1 MPKLSIWN
9 SGRKGADYRFIDG
22 TISEFFTIGG
32 TAVYVHKYIGVQNNA
47 DQQTDAD
54 GHLLP
59 AEPLPGGETV
69 IQDIIFL
76 ENRDRCYAPDVYE
89 MRGIYNIQD
98 AEFDLSQ
105 FGLFL
110 ENDTIF
116 LEFHLNDMIKLLGRK
131 LMSGDVLEL
140 PHLRDD
146 ALLDPEA
153 PAINKF
159 YSISDA
165 QRASDGYSQTWFP
178 HIWRVKCKP
187 LTNSQEYDQILDQ
200 NAKDPFGLD
209 LGDPFGEN
217 PSKAKKLRDTM
228 INMSRSMNM
237 ETGEETEV
245 PQEHLINEEIVDM
258 AREYVAGRYFQTQQ
272 YYIVPGDELG
282 SQYPWIFAGDGVPP
296 DSSTPVN
303 SGNVFPD
310 NPNEGDYFLRT
321 DYDPNVLYCYTIP
334 PAIRS
339 STGIW
344 LRQELDYRQQDWS
357 MASRVLLSFINNNK
371 TTTLNDGTTVQ
382 QRQPLSQVVRP
393 RADF

>member
-9 SGRKGADYRFIDG
+9 SGRKGNDYKFIDG
-22 TISEFFTIGG
+22 TISEYFSIGG
-32 TAVYVHKYIGVQNNA
+32 TAVYVHKYIGVQ
-47 DQQTDAD
+47 DQDNIDPDTGMAK
-54 GHLLP
+54 P
-59 AEPLPGGETV
+59 MEGGETK
-69 IQDIIFL
+69 IQDVLFL
-76 ENRDRCYAPDVYE
+76 ENRDRCYAPDIFE

-110 ENDTIF
+110 DNDTIF

-146 ALLDPEA
+146 ALLDPQA
-153 PAINKF
+153 DATNKF

-209 LGDPFGEN
+209 LGDPFGDE
-217 PSKAKKLRDTM
+217 PTKGKKLRDTM
-228 INMSRSMNM
+228 INVSRSLNLD
-237 ETGEETEV
+237 TGEETIT
-245 PQEHLINEEIVDM
+245 PQENAINEEIVDL
-258 AREYVAGRYFQTQQ
+258 ARTYVAGRNFDTRQF
-272 YYIVPGDELG
+272 YIVPGDELG
-282 SQYPWIFAGDGVPP
+282 NQYPWVFAGDGIPP
-296 DSSTPVN
+296 NGSEEVAN
-303 SGNVFPD
+303 GNVFPD
-310 NPNEGDYFLRT
+310 SPNDGDYFLRT
-321 DYDPNVLYCYTIP
+321 DYDPNVLYRYTLP
-334 PAIRS
+334 KSTRS
-339 STGIW
+339 STGTWI
-344 LRQELDYRQQDWS
+344 RQELDYRQQDWS

-371 TTTLNDGTTVQ
+371 TTTLNDGSTVA